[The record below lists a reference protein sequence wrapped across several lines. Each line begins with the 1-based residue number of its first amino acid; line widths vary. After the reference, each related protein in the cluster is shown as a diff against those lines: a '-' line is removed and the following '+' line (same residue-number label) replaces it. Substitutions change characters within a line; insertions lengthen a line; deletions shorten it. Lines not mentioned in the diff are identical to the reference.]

1 MNQEGDFNSPGVCWK
16 YNTADMKHCG
26 RFMESVEGNLL
37 TQLVREPAKE
47 GTPLALLLVHRERL
61 LSDVMVGGCYGH
73 KMAVFNSQRTKEV
86 GQQNCYLQLLE
97 GTLVSL
103 GDCLRESLGV

>member
-1 MNQEGDFNSPGVCWK
+1 M
-16 YNTADMKHCG
+16 
-26 RFMESVEGNLL
+26 
-37 TQLVREPAKE
+37 REPAKE
-47 GTPLALLLVHRERL
+47 STPLALLLVHRERL

-103 GDCLRESLGV
+103 GDCLRESLVSSCERVLHSSCEGKRGPGRLDIL